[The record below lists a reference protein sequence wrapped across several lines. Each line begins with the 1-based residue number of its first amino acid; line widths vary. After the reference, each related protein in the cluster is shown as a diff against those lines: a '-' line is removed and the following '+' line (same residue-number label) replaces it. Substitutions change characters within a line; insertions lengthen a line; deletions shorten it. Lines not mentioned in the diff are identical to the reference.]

1 MERWAD
7 KTLPLDYHQRS
18 SWMSVVVTTSPAA
31 ICTTTP
37 RCGLRRGRLP
47 KPTAPCN
54 ESFQVSQMV
63 SINGQLR
70 KDKNQP

>member
-1 MERWAD
+1 
-7 KTLPLDYHQRS
+7 
-18 SWMSVVVTTSPAA
+18 MSVVVTTSPAA